1 MLASFVTG
9 EYTSIWE
16 KISASETENWG
27 VLYHKSESDCA
38 NYLEGWKSE
47 KKVNI
52 GCCFFHASRSI
63 ASVRFLN
70 KQDISISNL
79 VSTFITPG
87 MVNLKHF
94 LQVYHFPKESEN
106 EHIFWKL

>member
-52 GCCFFHASRSI
+52 GCCF
-63 ASVRFLN
+63 
-70 KQDISISNL
+70 
-79 VSTFITPG
+79 
-87 MVNLKHF
+87 
-94 LQVYHFPKESEN
+94 
-106 EHIFWKL
+106 